1 MSVLSID
8 HVQLGFAAAQ
18 WTVVR
23 HFYTHLLELPEVNE
37 SSPGRTLRL
46 RAGQQRVDLVPVDPW
61 QAPPPAGHLALRVR
75 NLAGVRA
82 KLRAG
87 GFALDETRPLPGHLR
102 CYVSDPAGNAIELLE
117 PVQQE
122 GA

>member
-1 MSVLSID
+1 MNAFAID

-18 WTVVR
+18 WTIVR
-23 HFYTHLLELPEVNE
+23 HFYTHVLGLPELNE

-46 RAGQQRVDLVPVDPW
+46 IAGEQRIDLVPADPW
-61 QAPPPAGHLALRVR
+61 EPPPASGHLALLVR

-82 KLRAG
+82 KLQAAG
-87 GFALDETRPLPGHLR
+87 FPLDETRPLPGHLR
-102 CYVSDPAGNAIELLE
+102 FYVSDPAGNAIELLE
-117 PVQQE
+117 PVPRE